1 MLLNAMKY
9 GYFSNYGLRDAS
21 LKSLSSPVLIYS
33 SVLVTSRQKIV
44 FRIGGSPS
52 EVLPGWILS
61 SMILLIGSA
70 FISYMDLY
78 VFPSLTSM
86 GGDSMMEYSSGEKS
100 NSCLMK
106 AASFSGSKSPS

>member
-1 MLLNAMKY
+1 MLLKAMKY

-21 LKSLSSPVLIYS
+21 LKSLSSPVFIYS

-61 SMILLIGSA
+61 SMILVIDSP
-70 FISYMDLY
+70 FIWEMDPY

-86 GGDSMMEYSSGEKS
+86 GGDSKMEYSSGEKS

-106 AASFSGSKSPS
+106 ASSFSGSNYP